1 MFRNIY
7 VYSKQLVGKA
17 ERLTVIKVVFSH
29 ILIIINVESCK
40 TEKTQHFIATG
51 NKFQVFADNIS
62 TFKYLNA
69 LGKQ

>member
-51 NKFQVFADNIS
+51 NKF
-62 TFKYLNA
+62 
-69 LGKQ
+69 